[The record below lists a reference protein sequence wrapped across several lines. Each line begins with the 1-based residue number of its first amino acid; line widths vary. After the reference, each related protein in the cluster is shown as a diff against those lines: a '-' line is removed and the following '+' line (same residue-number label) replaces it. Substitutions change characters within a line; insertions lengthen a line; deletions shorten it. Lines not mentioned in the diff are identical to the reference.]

1 MRVLVADDH
10 SVFRTGL
17 RHVLRTLDGEVTV
30 SEACSFQE
38 ALDLTTKGE
47 MFDLIL
53 VDLLMPGMDP
63 FDGLKSL
70 SESCG
75 ETPIVVVSAVEN
87 RQDTLRAIDMGA
99 MGYIP
104 KTASGDEFMRLLRL
118 VLDGEIVLPRMLMGR
133 RDQKS
138 EVQRRTPAASL
149 ASRTEHLEGLTKRQR
164 EVLALLAQ
172 GKPNLEIA
180 NDLGVSE
187 KTVRFYISAIL
198 KSLKVSNRTQAAL
211 LAAGVLGNDT
221 NLRVEKAS

>member
-17 RHVLRTLDGEVTV
+17 RHVLRTLDDKV
-30 SEACSFQE
+30 SVIEACSFQD
-38 ALDLTTKGE
+38 ALDMMSKGE
-47 MFDLIL
+47 TFDLIL

-63 FDGLKSL
+63 FEGLKAL
-70 SESCG
+70 SERCG
-75 ETPIVVVSAVEN
+75 DTPIVVVSAVEN

-104 KTASGDEFMRLLRL
+104 KTASGDEFMRMLRL

-138 EVQRRTPAASL
+138 EVQRRTPTASL
-149 ASRTEHLEGLTKRQR
+149 ASSTEHLEGLTKRQR

-172 GKPNLEIA
+172 GKPNIEIA

-211 LAAGVLGNDT
+211 LAAGVLGGDENAPVKT
-221 NLRVEKAS
+221 AS